1 MLQPQA
7 MINAPLYQ
15 PFAVDVLEEEKVEEE
30 EDEQEEEEKV
40 PIRQEEEQV
49 VEEVE
54 NKLQSRLIKIQSQD
68 DSGEMFHSAVEE
80 RNNNLPQQHFS
91 LS

>member
-1 MLQPQA
+1 

-15 PFAVDVLEEEKVEEE
+15 PFAFDALEEEKGEEE
-30 EDEQEEEEKV
+30 EDEKEEEEKV

-54 NKLQSRLIKIQSQD
+54 NKLQSRLIKIQNQD
-68 DSGEMFHSAVEE
+68 DSGEMFHSAVDE
-80 RNNNLPQQHFS
+80 RNNNSPQKNLL
-91 LS
+91 LSQENL